1 MNFFKTLIA
10 ATLGTLIALLLVFFI
25 GIITV
30 STSSQQPEPYIQSNS
45 VLKVSLSGTLPSQ
58 DSKNPFDELLNQSNN
73 DKVSLETLK
82 ENLAKAR
89 VHDNVKGIWLEIDF
103 MSESWANLQ
112 EAHRLI
118 STFRDSSD
126 KFIYASTNDLGY
138 NEKGYYLATA
148 TDSVFAPPES
158 FFEFDGFFSQVTFFD
173 GMFEKLGIDAE
184 IIRHGKYKGAVEPFY
199 RKELSEENEFQLT
212 QILNQTST
220 TFLNAV
226 SAKTGHSTE
235 ELNQLLNDQ
244 PNLTTQFGFE
254 NQLIDSLVYSDE
266 LMAHIKNRIGL
277 DESASIKT
285 VDFNR
290 YSKVSPSSA
299 GLSTPSTSDKIA
311 VVYANGPIMPD
322 IGSSSPFNN
331 QPQITVDFIEEQL
344 EDIREDDDIK
354 AMVLRINSPGGSG
367 STSDAIWRMLQETK
381 KEIPVIVSMGGVAAS
396 GGYYIAMAADSIV
409 AEPTTIT
416 GSIGVFGTKFNTK
429 QLMNDKLGITFD
441 EVKTHEHADW
451 LLQTQEF
458 TPSEEKAFQQYID
471 NFYET
476 FITKAANGRDMEVDR
491 MDELAQGRVWIGTDA
506 HENGLVDELGGLEK
520 ALGLAAEKAEISEYK
535 TAKFPK
541 PKSFYELFM
550 GSAATQAK
558 ALLPNSWF
566 FSNEIE
572 EVEQQFSVLKRRDA
586 LTLFPYE
593 INIQ

>member
-10 ATLGTLIALLLVFFI
+10 ATLGTLIALLLVFFVA
-25 GIITV
+25 IITI

-45 VLKVSLSGTLPSQ
+45 VLKMSLSGTLPSKDAQ
-58 DSKNPFDELLNQSNN
+58 NPLDELLNRSDN

-82 ENLAKAR
+82 ENLAKAQ
-89 VHDNVKGIWLEIDF
+89 VHENIEGIWLEIDF

-118 STFRDSSD
+118 SAFRDSSD

-148 TDSVFAPPES
+148 ADSVFAPPET

-184 IIRHGKYKGAVEPFY
+184 VIRHGKYKGAVEPFF
-199 RKELSEENEFQLT
+199 RKDLSEENEYQLT
-212 QILNQTST
+212 QILDQMGN
-220 TFLNAV
+220 TFLDAV

-235 ELNQLLNDQ
+235 ELNQLPNSQ
-244 PNLTTQFGFE
+244 PNLTTEFGFE
-254 NQLIDSLVYSDE
+254 NQLIDSLIYSDQ
-266 LMAHIKNRIGL
+266 LVAHIKNRIGL

-285 VDFNR
+285 VDAGR
-290 YSKVSPSSA
+290 YSKVTRSSA

-311 VVYANGPIMPD
+311 VVYANGPIMPNV
-322 IGSSSPFNN
+322 GSNSPFNN

-344 EDIREDDDIK
+344 EEIREDDNIK
-354 AMVLRINSPGGSG
+354 ALVLRINSPGGSG

-381 KEIPVIVSMGGVAAS
+381 KDIPVIVSMGGVAAS
-396 GGYYIAMAADSIV
+396 GGYYIAMAGDSIV

-441 EVKTHEHADW
+441 EVKTHKYADW
-451 LLQTQEF
+451 LLPTREF
-458 TPSEEKAFQQYID
+458 TASEEKAFQQYID
-471 NFYET
+471 NFYQT
-476 FITKAANGRDMEVDR
+476 FITKAAKGRDMEVDQ
-491 MDELAQGRVWIGTDA
+491 MDELAQGRVWVGADA
-506 HENGLVDELGGLEK
+506 HQNGLVDELGGLDK
-520 ALGLAAEKAEISEYK
+520 ALSLAAEKAEISDYK
-535 TAKFPK
+535 TETFPK
-541 PKSFYELFM
+541 QKTFYELLM
-550 GSAATQAK
+550 GSAAAQAK
-558 ALLPNSWF
+558 VLLPDSWF
-566 FSNEIE
+566 FSKEMQD
-572 EVEQQFSVLKRRDA
+572 VEQQFSVLKRRDA

-593 INIQ
+593 ISVQ